1 MKDVFFTQNV
11 PQALLLFAITIV
23 LGLWLGKL
31 KIKGITL
38 GVTWILF
45 VGIILSHFHL
55 VPDAT
60 ILNFVKDFG
69 LILFVY
75 AMGLQVGGNFFSSLR
90 HGGLV
95 LNLMAACIIVLGCVT
110 TWVISVV
117 TGESL
122 IDMVGVM
129 CGAVTNTPSLG
140 AAQQTLNDM
149 GLSGN
154 LANGYAVA
162 YPLAVVGIIFTPMLV
177 KWICRIN
184 VKEEEQQY
192 GGQSTAEQTEKY
204 SVIVEKERVD
214 GLTIAD
220 IQKIIGF
227 PIIISRIKTVDG
239 TLENAVAHTV
249 VHKGDVLRTICLRG
263 DQERVSDFFGRHFPT
278 DAQEWDIKGGVL
290 ESEKIR
296 VTNPSIQHKQICEL
310 HLDSL
315 YGVTIGT
322 IRRAGVTIL
331 HDDNVHLQVGDT
343 VRVIGS
349 RQNIEKAAAVLGN
362 QVKRLDIPN
371 LAILFL
377 GITLGVVL
385 GLLPIKLTFLPQPL
399 KLGLAGGP
407 LIVAILIATYGPKY
421 RMVTYASNS
430 SLMML
435 RELGISLFLASV
447 GLSCGE
453 NFFEVISGGG
463 YMWILY
469 GFLITVIPLLIVGI
483 ISRKAFKLPYYTI
496 AGFMAGATTD
506 PPALAFNNQQS
517 DTSLPSLGYATVYP
531 ISMFLRILAAQLM
544 IILAL

>member
-1 MKDVFFTQNV
+1 MKDILFTQNV

-23 LGLWLGKL
+23 LGLWLGKI

-55 VPDAT
+55 VPNAT
-60 ILNFVKDFG
+60 ILGFVKDFG

-90 HGGLV
+90 HGGLA
-95 LNLMAACIIVLGCVT
+95 LNLLAAGIILLGCAT
-110 TWVISVV
+110 TWAISAIS
-117 TGESL
+117 GESL

-140 AAQQTLNDM
+140 AAQQTLSDM
-149 GLSGN
+149 GLPGN
-154 LANGYAVA
+154 LASGYAVA
-162 YPLAVVGIIFTPMLV
+162 YPLAVIGIIFTPMLV
-177 KWICRIN
+177 GWICRIN
-184 VKEEEQQY
+184 IKEEEKQY
-192 GGQSTAEQTEKY
+192 GGQGNAEKTEKY
-204 SVIVEKERVD
+204 SVIVEKDKVD
-214 GLTIAD
+214 GLTIAE
-220 IQKIIGF
+220 IQKIIGL
-227 PIIISRIKTVDG
+227 PIIISRIKTANG
-239 TLENAVAHTV
+239 ALENAVARTV
-249 VHKGDVLRTICLRG
+249 VHKGDILRTICLSE
-263 DQERVSDFFGRHFPT
+263 DKERVSDFIGSHFPT
-278 DAQEWDIKGGVL
+278 DAKEWDIQGGVL

-296 VTNPSIQHKQICEL
+296 VTNPAMQSKRLCEL

-331 HDDNVHLQVGDT
+331 HDDNVQLQVGDT
-343 VRVIGS
+343 VRVVGS

-362 QVKRLDIPN
+362 QEKRLDIPN

-377 GITLGVVL
+377 GITLGVAL
-385 GLLPIKLTFLPQPL
+385 GLLPIKLPFLPQPL

-407 LIVAILIATYGPKY
+407 LIIAILIATYGPRH

-435 RELGISLFLASV
+435 RELGISLFLAAV

-453 NFFEVISGGG
+453 NFFEVVSGGG

-469 GFLITVIPLLIVGI
+469 GFLITVIPLFIIGI
-483 ISRKAFKLPYYTI
+483 ISRKAFHLPYYTI

-517 DTSLPSLGYATVYP
+517 ETSLPSLGYATVYP
-531 ISMFLRILAAQLM
+531 LSMFLRILAAQLM